1 MSKQREEICVTPS
14 SKTKVL
20 ELRRQESLDILGLH
34 CEEGVVAQL
43 ILVYG
48 GDGSILFG
56 AGIVESELE
65 VSWNIGYL
73 VCL

>member
-1 MSKQREEICVTPS
+1 MSKQREEICVAPS

-20 ELRRQESLDILGLH
+20 ELRGQESLDILGLH